1 MIGCKVKIIKTG
13 ELKKI
18 IETEEVGGVSIF
30 YMDDNTSY
38 CYGEINPIED
48 NPTNMNEID
57 RKNINLNKELVVG
70 IFQSDIES
78 LKVSMKKLCDD
89 LYNKKKKKKN
99 TKTIKLFGWTI
110 TFSKSK

>member
-1 MIGCKVKIIKTG
+1 MVGYKVKIIKTG

-18 IETEEVGGVSIF
+18 IETEEIGGISIF

-38 CYGEINPIED
+38 CYGEIQPIGD
-48 NPTNMNEID
+48 NTTNINEID
-57 RKNINLNKELVVG
+57 KKSISLNKELVVG

-89 LYNKKKKKKN
+89 LYDKKKKKKN
-99 TKTIKLFGWTI
+99 IKTIKLFGWTI

>member
-1 MIGCKVKIIKTG
+1 MVGCNVKIIKTG

-18 IETEEVGGVSIF
+18 IETEDVGGVSIF

-38 CYGEINPIED
+38 CYSEIHPIED
-48 NPTNMNEID
+48 NPTNINEID
-57 RKNINLNKELVVG
+57 KKSINLNKKLVVG
-70 IFQSDIES
+70 ILQSDIES

-89 LYNKKKKKKN
+89 LYSKKKIKKT
-99 TKTIKLFGWTI
+99 TKTINLFGWTI